1 MRRIILFSAILILS
15 LQLAKAQDKVYKK
28 DGTMLEVNAVEQTS
42 SLLKYKMSDYSDGP
56 TLSMPLS
63 KIEKIEYK
71 NGYVDL
77 AGNQNPRI
85 GKPLSVNAGVVH
97 AIESDGYFPQLKV
110 GYFVSP
116 WVEIEANITSDFE
129 ESVYVVAGPK
139 FHLSSRY
146 STSPITPF
154 VGLQFGTDTGVATTQ
169 LPIGVNY
176 AGKKGLNISVS
187 YNSITYWND
196 DLNSFSSVE
205 VGVGWRF

>member
-1 MRRIILFSAILILS
+1 MRRIILFSAILIVS

-28 DGTMLEVNAVEQTS
+28 DGTMLEVKAVEQTG

-56 TLSMPLS
+56 TLSLPLS

-85 GKPLSVNAGVVH
+85 GKPLSVSVGVVH
-97 AIESDGYFPQLKV
+97 AIERDGYFPQLKV

-116 WVEIEANITSDFE
+116 WVEIEANITSDFI

-139 FHLSSRY
+139 FHLSSRN
-146 STSPITPF
+146 STSPLTPF
-154 VGLQFGTDTGVATTQ
+154 VGLLFGTDTCSATTQ
-169 LPIGVNY
+169 LPIGLNY
-176 AGKKGLNISVS
+176 ASKKGLNISVS

-196 DLNSFSSVE
+196 DSNSFSSVE
-205 VGVGWRF
+205 VGIGWRF